1 MPLPRNTNFLSIDT
15 ADDNNYYN
23 YMRKLHT
30 TDTSLQNIM
39 FDLPIQL

>member
-23 YMRKLHT
+23 YEKIAHKLAKHYV
-30 TDTSLQNIM
+30 
-39 FDLPIQL
+39 